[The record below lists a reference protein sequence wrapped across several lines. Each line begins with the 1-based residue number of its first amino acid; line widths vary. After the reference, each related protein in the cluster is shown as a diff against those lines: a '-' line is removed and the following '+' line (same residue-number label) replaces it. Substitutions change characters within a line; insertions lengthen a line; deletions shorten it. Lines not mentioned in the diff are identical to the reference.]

1 MLRPAV
7 FLDRDGTLI
16 TERHYLSDPD
26 GVELAPGAI
35 EALRSL
41 RRAGYALVVVTNQS
55 GIARGLYGEVDY
67 HAVSTR
73 LNEIL
78 AQAGVPLDGMYHCPH
93 LPDVTGPCSCRKPA
107 TGMYRQA
114 SAELGLDPSRSWFVG
129 DKVTD
134 VLPAVELQG
143 RGILVLTGYGKE
155 AVASIPPH
163 TAVAVDLAAA
173 AQHVTTAGAGNAGV
187 DPPKNPGSFPGY

>member
-16 TERHYLSDPD
+16 VERDYLSDPD
-26 GVELAPGAI
+26 GVELAPNAI
-35 EALRSL
+35 EALESL

-55 GIARGLYGEVDY
+55 GIARGLYQEADY
-67 HAVSTR
+67 HAVATR
-73 LNEIL
+73 LNEML
-78 AQAGVPLDGMYHCPH
+78 AHAGVPLDGVYYCPH
-93 LPDVTGPCSCRKPA
+93 LLDVTGPCSCRKPG
-107 TGMYRQA
+107 TGMYLQA

-129 DKVTD
+129 DRVTD

-155 AVASIPPH
+155 ALSSIPPE
-163 TAVAVDLAAA
+163 AVVAADLAAA
-173 AQHVTTAGAGNAGV
+173 ARHITAARAGRIGV
-187 DPPKNPGSFPGY
+187 DPPESLG